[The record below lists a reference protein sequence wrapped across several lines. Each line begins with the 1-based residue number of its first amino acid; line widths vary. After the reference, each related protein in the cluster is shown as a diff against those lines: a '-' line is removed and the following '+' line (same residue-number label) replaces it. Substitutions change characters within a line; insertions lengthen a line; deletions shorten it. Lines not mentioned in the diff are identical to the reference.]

1 MAWRIKTKEEMP
13 SGAHWAE
20 SGMDYLYGE
29 SITDDEAKRIMDKES
44 YHKSW
49 RPELADGEDSY
60 WTLYPNMIQE
70 LSEIKVGDIV
80 KYDRENYA
88 DYEFEVLEINCNGQN
103 ASCYSKAFSNDGRGH
118 SGNGAATR
126 KNDQKGHWN
135 INIKNLK
142 LIKQLHND
150 TDVRTIDQR
159 GSYRGSETR
168 ICSSHIKTSSGSRPV
183 GSEAASFT
191 IGISADA
198 GKIKQNIIQLD

>member
-13 SGAHWAE
+13 YEAYWAE
-20 SGMDYLYGE
+20 SGMDYLCGQL
-29 SITDDEAKRIMDKES
+29 ITDDEAKRIMGNGGC
-44 YHKSW
+44 YKSW
-49 RPELADGEDSY
+49 RPELANGEDSY

-80 KYDRENYA
+80 KYDCEKYA

-103 ASCYSKAFSNDGRGH
+103 ASCYSKAFSNDGKGH
-118 SGNGAATR
+118 SGNGATR

-135 INIKNLK
+135 IDIKNLK
-142 LIKQLHND
+142 LIKQSHNE